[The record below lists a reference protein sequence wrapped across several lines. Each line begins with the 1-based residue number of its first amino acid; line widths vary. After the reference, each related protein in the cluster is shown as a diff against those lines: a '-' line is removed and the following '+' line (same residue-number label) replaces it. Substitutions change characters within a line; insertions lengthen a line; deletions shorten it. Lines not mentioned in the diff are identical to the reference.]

1 MAIKLAPDFK
11 EFLRLLR
18 DHGVRHPVVG
28 GYAVAYHGYPRATD
42 DLDVW
47 VSPDPANAMRTF
59 AAFRAFGFAA
69 TELSPE
75 LFQHPSCLVRMGRPP
90 LRIDVLTTIS
100 GVAFETAYTRRVT
113 AVIDGVEVDILGLE
127 DLKSS
132 KRASGRHRDLAD
144 LDELP

>member
-1 MAIKLAPDFK
+1 MAIKLAFDFK

-18 DHGVRHPVVG
+18 DHGVRHLAIG

-42 DLDVW
+42 DLNVW
-47 VSPDPANAMRTF
+47 VPPDPENAGRTF

-75 LFQHPSCLVRMGRPP
+75 LFQHPNCLVRMGRPP

-100 GVAFETAYTRRVT
+100 GAAFETACTRRIT

-132 KRASGRHRDLAD
+132 KRASGRIRDLAD

>member
-18 DHGVRHPVVG
+18 DHGVRHLVIG

-42 DLDVW
+42 DLDIW

-59 AAFRAFGFAA
+59 AALRAFGFAA

-100 GVAFETAYTRRVT
+100 GVAFEIAYARRVT
-113 AVIDGVEVDILGLE
+113 AVIDGVKVDVLSLE
-127 DLKSS
+127 DLKSN
-132 KRASGRHRDLAD
+132 KQASGRHRDLAD